1 MFDLR
6 TRKLYLFK
14 KRQKSKDFPLLFCKN
29 IFRSGA
35 FMKTLKTFVLP
46 LLLIAAVPLLQGC
59 GKKSELK
66 AELVHE
72 SVYTTEDSM
81 FTARFYSLSDRSLYF
96 VKVQFN
102 DEEMTLSR
110 ALSASGERY
119 VDETGKIEFLVK
131 ENEAQLLVLSSESG
145 HFETELKGTSE

>member
-1 MFDLR
+1 
-6 TRKLYLFK
+6 
-14 KRQKSKDFPLLFCKN
+14 
-29 IFRSGA
+29 
-35 FMKTLKTFVLP
+35 MKTLKTFVLP